1 MSGVHVCT
9 SHSWR
14 AEYAHMLGVCG
25 FRVTFSP
32 VPEDKLSAEDAIA
45 ADLPPQMFSASGAYA
60 PGEKPYVALSSGP
73 CATPAVAI
81 ERWMDRL
88 MAFVSDNPGDVLW
101 WRARPTVDG
110 EVDCETGEP
119 VWRAYARLAMGN
131 ME

>member
-1 MSGVHVCT
+1 MSANIAAHHARQGGAILKE
-9 SHSWR
+9 R
-14 AEYAHMLGVCG
+14 AAAL
-25 FRVTFSP
+25 
-32 VPEDKLSAEDAIA
+32 DALTIALNTIA

-101 WRARPTVDG
+101 WRVRPTVDG